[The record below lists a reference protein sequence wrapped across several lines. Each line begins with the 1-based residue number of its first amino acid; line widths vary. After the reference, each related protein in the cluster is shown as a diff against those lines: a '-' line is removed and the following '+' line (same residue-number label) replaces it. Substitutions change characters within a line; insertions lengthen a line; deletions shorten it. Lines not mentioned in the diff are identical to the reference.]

1 MKVRDLLEKQLETK
15 YGDDAKECIAVYD
28 KLKEMNGTVWQS
40 QWACLTCIFMV
51 DKKPYYQLNQIGKYF
66 LKGIQK

>member
-28 KLKEMNGTVWQS
+28 KLVEIEGREWQS
-40 QWACLTCIFMV
+40 EWLCLTNVVIV
-51 DKKPYYQLNQIGKYF
+51 NKKAYYRLSKIGKYF
-66 LKGIQK
+66 LKGIEK